1 MKLTLE
7 TKYNIHEIVKYKRV
21 DTFGIFGIFGSK
33 EPTEEIKESK
43 ITGIEIQVGES
54 GGLYIQY
61 LLENEDL
68 ACSDAII
75 DYAEEQLL
83 WF

>member
-21 DTFGIFGIFGSK
+21 DTFDIFESK

-43 ITGIEIQVGES
+43 ITAIEIQVGYEGS
-54 GGLYIQY
+54 LYVQY
-61 LLENEDL
+61 VLENEDVV
-68 ACSDAII
+68 CSDAII
-75 DYAEEQLL
+75 GYGEEQLL
-83 WF
+83 